1 MTEFTPDEIAAF
13 ESFRAQQLFCIARQM
28 SDLGL
33 AGEDPDDPRIRLL
46 LETGAAATETYAD
59 LVAWI
64 AKRRPKSI

>member
-1 MTEFTPDEIAAF
+1 MNDLTANEIATF
-13 ESFRAQQLFCIARQM
+13 ESYRAQQLFCIARQM

-33 AGEDPDDPRIRLL
+33 PGEDPDDPRIRLL

-64 AKRRPKSI
+64 AARKPQ

>member
-1 MTEFTPDEIAAF
+1 MIDLTADEIAAF

-33 AGEDPDDPRIRLL
+33 TGEDPDDPRIRLL

-64 AKRRPKSI
+64 AERRPR